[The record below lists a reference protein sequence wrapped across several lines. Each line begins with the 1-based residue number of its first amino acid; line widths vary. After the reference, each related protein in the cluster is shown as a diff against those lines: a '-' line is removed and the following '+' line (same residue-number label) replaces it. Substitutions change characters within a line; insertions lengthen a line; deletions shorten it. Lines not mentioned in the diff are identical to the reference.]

1 MTDNRMDLSTI
12 RHMTRD
18 EMERQLIEQLA
29 DKNDAQIQSDLL
41 YDLVSKNVELNLQ
54 LKEKIAEVERLS
66 NTDPLTGLYNRLY
79 FNSVFERELS
89 NLRRYGRAFSL
100 ILFDIDHFKNV
111 NDTYGHNAGDQV
123 LRTIAAISKDLVRD
137 SDVVARWGGEE
148 FIVLL
153 TGDGVSEPQALAERL
168 RVAIESGGY
177 GDVGRVTGSFGTTVI
192 TAEDTLVSSTGRAD
206 AALYR
211 AKQSGRNRVCEG

>member
-12 RHMTRD
+12 RHMTQN
-18 EMERQLIEQLA
+18 EMERQLIDQMA

-79 FNSVFERELS
+79 FNSIFERELS
-89 NLRRYGRAFSL
+89 NLRRYGRKFSL
-100 ILFDIDHFKNV
+100 ILFDIDHFKKV
-111 NDTYGHNAGDQV
+111 NDTFGHNAGDQV
-123 LRTIAAISKDLVRD
+123 LRTIAAISGDIIRD

-148 FIVLL
+148 FIILL
-153 TGDGVSEPQALAERL
+153 TGDGIPEPQALAERL
-168 RVAIESGGY
+168 RAAIESGDY
-177 GDVGRVTGSFGTTVI
+177 GDVGRVTGSFGTTVVM
-192 TAEDTLVSSTGRAD
+192 EGDTLISSTGRAD
-206 AALYR
+206 EALYK